1 MSQSPQN
8 MEMKFGLKDV
18 TIHKIHQVLTAFP
31 QVEEAILY
39 GSRAKGNY
47 KDGSDIDLTL
57 KGEGLTLS
65 VVNSI
70 GLELDDLLL
79 PYTFDLS
86 VFNQIDNQELLAHIS
101 RVGLV
106 FYKKE

>member
-1 MSQSPQN
+1 MA
-8 MEMKFGLKDV
+8 MKFGLKDI
-18 TIHKIHQVLTAFP
+18 TIQKIQQVLAAFP

-57 KGEGLTLS
+57 KGERLTLS
-65 VVNSI
+65 EVNSI

-86 VFNQIDNQELLAHIS
+86 VFNQIDNQELQAHIS

-106 FYKKE
+106 FYRKD

>member
-1 MSQSPQN
+1 

-18 TIHKIHQVLTAFP
+18 TIHKIQQVLAAFP

-106 FYKKE
+106 FYKKQ